1 MRKAFKF
8 GKFSNLFI
16 LIISQREGLDNP
28 YNGLLDW
35 VKEEEIDIEA
45 MNEAIVSLNLL
56 FENKEKINQ
65 KFLTNEKDL
74 NDMNC
79 GRKSFKTMFGIKS
92 TKSEIEKFKAI
103 KETVINLNFFYFK
116 FIFQLEKNL
125 SEYEIITKLT
135 TFNMESYINNFKGE
149 KLAGYYK
156 ALNSFADLQNR
167 NSIKINNLWTSVA
180 NDKNLKKEIEIEET
194 TNKQII
200 K

>member
-103 KETVINLNFFYFK
+103 KETVINLNFFYF
-116 FIFQLEKNL
+116 
-125 SEYEIITKLT
+125 
-135 TFNMESYINNFKGE
+135 
-149 KLAGYYK
+149 
-156 ALNSFADLQNR
+156 
-167 NSIKINNLWTSVA
+167 
-180 NDKNLKKEIEIEET
+180 
-194 TNKQII
+194 
-200 K
+200 